1 MDRTSIVKITN
12 DAITGSIDG
21 QDIYNVLHD
30 FCIEKNLTQEP
41 LIAQCIQTIIQQG
54 AWQQYLEIALKYF
67 RKKFQVIEI
76 YSQEKDKGIDMF
88 GRPIK
93 GRDLLRVL

>member
-41 LIAQCIQTIIQQG
+41 LIAQFIQTIMHQN
-54 AWQQYLEIALKYF
+54 
-67 RKKFQVIEI
+67 
-76 YSQEKDKGIDMF
+76 SC
-88 GRPIK
+88 
-93 GRDLLRVL
+93 